1 MGCGQWQQS
10 ACFFK
15 EYMLKSRSISRRLH
29 VHPDTALLTRI
40 CHVQGRELLS
50 CAEASANR
58 SISIVSRPARHL
70 GTFNPNV
77 GATDRRA
84 ALHCFCMKKNA
95 SGAKGERER
104 GGWSVAHTAKRQGLR
119 DGPTAKSPVQV
130 GASVQRACCTDL
142 ARFDKLHAES
152 GAHTTCPCADST
164 GHGVTRA
171 QGAKRW
177 ERPTQCT
184 NRGEE
189 GVEREGKS
197 G

>member
-1 MGCGQWQQS
+1 
-10 ACFFK
+10 
-15 EYMLKSRSISRRLH
+15 MLKSRSISRRLH

-104 GGWSVAHTAKRQGLR
+104 GGAGQWRTQQKDRGYGTVRRPNRRFKSAPPCSVLAARISPDLTNCMPNRAHTLHVLVPIQQA
-119 DGPTAKSPVQV
+119 TA
-130 GASVQRACCTDL
+130 
-142 ARFDKLHAES
+142 
-152 GAHTTCPCADST
+152 
-164 GHGVTRA
+164 
-171 QGAKRW
+171 
-177 ERPTQCT
+177 
-184 NRGEE
+184 
-189 GVEREGKS
+189 
-197 G
+197 